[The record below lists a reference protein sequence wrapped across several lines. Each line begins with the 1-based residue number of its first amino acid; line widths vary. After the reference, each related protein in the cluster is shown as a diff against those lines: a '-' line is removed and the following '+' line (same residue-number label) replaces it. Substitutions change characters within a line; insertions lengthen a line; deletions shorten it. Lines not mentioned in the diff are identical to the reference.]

1 MEPNRELATWLL
13 ANRREIERVMAERL
27 GPAAPQAAGPEAET
41 LRRFRTFASTALMR
55 GNAPT
60 PALDGLR
67 PNERRV
73 MALLGAWTHAA
84 TEMAGPDGEALSAA
98 LRPLLDLF
106 RVSLR
111 TTGSGRRA
119 KGTPR
124 ASRRAVVAAIDRVA
138 DAFIA
143 IDVDDGKIADAN
155 PAAGAMLGVDRD
167 ALLGIDIFSFVPPT
181 DQPGWWTRFDGI
193 AEGDEQQHFPADL
206 CDVNGS
212 TLRLQASAT
221 AYATKGRTLALVLL
235 RPQRDAGVASRPQ
248 PLAGVPLSAT

>member
-13 ANRREIERVMAERL
+13 ANRREIERMMAERL
-27 GPAAPQAAGPEAET
+27 GPAAPRASGPEAET

-55 GNAPT
+55 GNAPA

-73 MALLGAWTHAA
+73 MALLGAWSHAA
-84 TEMAGPDGEALSAA
+84 TELAGPRGHDLSEA

-111 TTGSGRRA
+111 TTGSGRRS

-138 DAFIA
+138 DAFVA
-143 IDVDDGKIADAN
+143 IDIDDGKIVDAN
-155 PAAGAMLGVDRD
+155 PAAGAMLGVERD
-167 ALLGIDIFSFVPPT
+167 ALLGIDVFSFVPPAE
-181 DQPGWWTRFDGI
+181 QSVWWTRFDGM
-193 AEGDEQQHFPADL
+193 AEGEEQLQFPTQL
-206 CDVNGS
+206 CDVNGT
-212 TLRLQASAT
+212 TLRLDASAT
-221 AYATKGRTLALVLL
+221 AYATRGRTLALVLL
-235 RPQRDAGVASRPQ
+235 RPTRPTSVEARRK
-248 PLAGVPLSAT
+248 PLAGLPLAAT